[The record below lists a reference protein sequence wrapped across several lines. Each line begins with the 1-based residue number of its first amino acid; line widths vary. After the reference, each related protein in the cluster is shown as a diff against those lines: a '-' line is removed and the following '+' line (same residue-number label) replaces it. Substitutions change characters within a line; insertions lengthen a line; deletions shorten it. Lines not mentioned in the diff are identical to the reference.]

1 MNFFELYKNHNEIVN
16 KLMKTLSQSGTSS
29 NISFLTDSK
38 MKTFSLL
45 VSKLVY
51 STDALSDGL
60 KEETFAQ
67 RIKEVYSEIEKLI
80 N

>member
-1 MNFFELYKNHNEIVN
+1 
-16 KLMKTLSQSGTSS
+16 MKTLSQSGTSS
-29 NISFLTDSK
+29 NISFLTDLK

-45 VSKLVY
+45 VGKLVY
-51 STDALSDGL
+51 PTNALSDGL

-67 RIKEVYSEIEKLI
+67 RVKEIYSEIEKRI